1 MQLKDVPDNFS
12 ISYERSGRTSRPS
25 KIATLALGC
34 ADGLMR
40 AWGRGN
46 GRVIVNGRFAPTIG
60 IKLQPWLNK
69 GPLLSI
75 DWERSIKGVN
85 KSNLEYDRWEV
96 DAQWKYHIP
105 GLRLLNMRAGFGL
118 YTTKE
123 TDYFL
128 DFTNFRDENL
138 PEGWNDDWSGN
149 FQLLGSREYNVSDYY
164 LRANLSY
171 ESPLLLA
178 TWIPYLGKYIEKERF
193 YVSGVLLE
201 KTRPYIELG
210 YGFTNRYISV
220 GAFAS
225 FRNAQFDQFGM
236 KFDFELFRRW

>member
-1 MQLKDVPDNFS
+1 MREYGMPVE
-12 ISYERSGRTSRPS
+12 YRS
-25 KIATLALGC
+25 
-34 ADGLMR
+34 
-40 AWGRGN
+40 
-46 GRVIVNGRFAPTIG
+46 FAPTIG
-60 IKLQPWLNK
+60 IKLQPWLNG
-69 GPLLSI
+69 GPLLSV
-75 DWERSIKGVN
+75 DWEHSFKGVN
-85 KSNLEYDRWEV
+85 KSNLKYDRWEV

-118 YTTKE
+118 YTSKE